1 MNNLVEQIRKKQ
13 DEIILMVNSSFDEII
28 KEVSKMDHLPNKE
41 PNEYELIY
49 PLTNTAG
56 FKGKKVIGVIIG
68 EERKIAPTWKKVVE
82 IILKKAIQDKKTEDK
97 LANLCDKLLGRK
109 RTRISSTDKDMKSPL
124 KISENIYIETHYDT
138 ESLMKLLIQVLNE
151 ISYEYNNI
159 KIVIKN

>member
-68 EERKIAPTWKKVVE
+68 EEKE
-82 IILKKAIQDKKTEDK
+82 LEY
-97 LANLCDKLLGRK
+97 L
-109 RTRISSTDKDMKSPL
+109 
-124 KISENIYIETHYDT
+124 
-138 ESLMKLLIQVLNE
+138 LLI
-151 ISYEYNNI
+151 
-159 KIVIKN
+159 KI

>member
-82 IILKKAIQDKKTEDK
+82 II
-97 LANLCDKLLGRK
+97 ANLCDKLLGRK

-151 ISYEYNNI
+151 ISYDYNNI